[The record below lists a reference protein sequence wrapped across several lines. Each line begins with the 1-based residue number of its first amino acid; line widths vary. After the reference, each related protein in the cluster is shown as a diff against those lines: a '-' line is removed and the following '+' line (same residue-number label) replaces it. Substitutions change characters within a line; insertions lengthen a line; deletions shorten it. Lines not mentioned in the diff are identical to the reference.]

1 MVLESLF
8 HIKFLEITDLLL
20 KHSLIPKKLCLLV
33 TLPSLKQ
40 HNCGTNFKVKDVA
53 MKYYGLICALAI
65 SQLSAMDRP
74 PQRARESVKPVI
86 NAPKNV
92 GQFDWFFE
100 ELQKKEGAQVSSSQ
114 ISEARYLLLDDN
126 LLNQFALR
134 HDMSTPE
141 IKNMIERFFNAVT
154 QKRFNIVLNS
164 RGLMLDSKK
173 SVSEQEVSDFMV
185 LRAFISEY
193 ESEQKYDTTKGEN
206 YFRSRTSQELEFINN
221 NLNKLLENERLI
233 NKFVDSFPKDFI
245 TLGNIKV
252 GVSRELAAR
261 SAAPS
266 LTKNQQKN
274 ADFLYNLYRVGKID
288 FDTYVPLQTN
298 SELDRIRSLLEESRK
313 PAIQNYLLQKMSQNE
328 INDFQQL
335 YYKIADILKSRSK
348 PKRLPESL
356 NAQEQL
362 LYTFIERYMKEGN
375 SIKLRYRDQDK
386 DEIKKQA
393 KVIIENQASLNKLA
407 EWLSVK
413 PHVATTL
420 ITRSSDLFKI
430 NEPVGKKPEEILKNP
445 WPDYPQEES
454 AEQAAPVAK
463 LPLIKERIRVFTVQD
478 FITFA
483 LDNNPKL
490 NDLIKDSSDEQLA
503 AVLTEVSAL
512 IAADEKIIRKY
523 QERFEVTPRKD
534 LAKLRLLVQSVDQE
548 IKRRAS
554 EKEAFIKQNINKPHP
569 EYPQSPR

>member
-1 MVLESLF
+1 MHYF
-8 HIKFLEITDLLL
+8 GFIC
-20 KHSLIPKKLCLLV
+20 LILIHQL
-33 TLPSLKQ
+33 
-40 HNCGTNFKVKDVA
+40 GA
-53 MKYYGLICALAI
+53 ME
-65 SQLSAMDRP
+65 RP
-74 PQRARESVKPVI
+74 PRAPIQSVQPAI
-86 NAPKNV
+86 NVPKNV
-92 GQFDWFFE
+92 VRFDWFFKALQE
-100 ELQKKEGAQVSSSQ
+100 EGFPAKYAKYFDAQ
-114 ISEARYLLLDDN
+114 ISDARYLLLDDN
-126 LLNQFALR
+126 LLAQFALR
-134 HDMSTPE
+134 HDIPIPE
-141 IKNMIERFFNAVT
+141 IKKKIESFFNADT
-154 QKRFNIVLNS
+154 QRRFN
-164 RGLMLDSKK
+164 GLMNLHEIRESYKK
-173 SVSEQEVSDFMV
+173 IFDEEIIDDLV
-185 LRAFISEY
+185 LANTIKVVYRDA
-193 ESEQKYDTTKGEN
+193 QKYNATKDEN
-206 YFRSRTSQELEFINN
+206 YFLSRTPQELEFLNQRLDRIMT
-221 NLNKLLENERLI
+221 NKLAM
-233 NKFVDSFPKDFI
+233 NKIEKTVPSDILLLTK
-245 TLGNIKV
+245 IKT
-252 GVSRELAAR
+252 GISQALAER
-261 SAAPS
+261 SATPF
-266 LTKNQQKN
+266 TKKQQKN

-298 SELDRIRSLLEESRK
+298 SELDRIRSLLEELRK
-313 PAIQNYLLQKMSQNE
+313 PAMQNYLLQKMSQNE
-328 INDFQQL
+328 INDFQHL

-348 PKRLPESL
+348 PKQLPESL

-362 LYTFIERYMKEGN
+362 LYTFIERYMKEGD

-393 KVIIENQASLNKLA
+393 KAIIENQASLNKLA

-454 AEQAAPVAK
+454 AEQATPVAK
-463 LPLIKERIRVFTVQD
+463 LPIIKERIRVFTVQD

-483 LDNNPKL
+483 LDNNPTL

-534 LAKLRLLVQSVDQE
+534 LAKLRLLMGSVDQE